1 MKFREGSC
9 IINTLTF
16 NVLRK
21 VSELKEQTFR
31 TREQQTV
38 RLLMLTDR
46 LHRAA
51 IEAQIDKLGIHRSQH
66 FVLMSLAHKNGE
78 LTQTEIAN
86 MLDISPAA
94 VTVTLQK
101 LEKSGLIERQT
112 SESDART
119 KIIKLTEEGKKTV
132 AKTHELFLEVDD
144 AMCGSMTEQELDA
157 LCASLTKMSDNL
169 KAQGHNDPCFKRET
183 EEKTQ

>member
-1 MKFREGSC
+1 MTKNGEIN
-9 IINTLTF
+9 IINVLIF

-21 VSELKEQTFR
+21 IDMEEKTFR

-51 IEAQIDKLGIHRSQH
+51 IEAQVEKLGIHRSQH
-66 FVLMSLAHKNGE
+66 FVLMSLSHRNGE

-94 VTVTLQK
+94 VTVTLKK
-101 LEKSGLIERQT
+101 LERSGLIERKT
-112 SESDART
+112 PKNDARA
-119 KIIKLTEEGKKTV
+119 KIIRLTEAGRQTV

-144 AMCGSMTEQELDA
+144 TMCGGMTDDELDT
-157 LCASLTKMSDNL
+157 LCASLFRMAENL
-169 KAQGHNDPCFKRET
+169 KAAGHSDPCDKREK
-183 EEKTQ
+183 EENGQ